1 MIKGGKRIILMP
13 WRQFQ
18 TSSPMAIFCGHFV
31 YGLNLCSYLPM
42 WFKLLYEK
50 TIADRNIKFN
60 ALKIQLS
67 PKLNVISDA
76 HICLLLFFVYLFQ
89 IRTLIG
95 SHQDIINLIGK
106 LK

>member
-50 TIADRNIKFN
+50 MKTIADRNIKFN

-67 PKLNVISDA
+67 PKLNVSMVTVVEFHRVSGKIQQ
-76 HICLLLFFVYLFQ
+76 IFVSQ
-89 IRTLIG
+89 
-95 SHQDIINLIGK
+95 
-106 LK
+106 